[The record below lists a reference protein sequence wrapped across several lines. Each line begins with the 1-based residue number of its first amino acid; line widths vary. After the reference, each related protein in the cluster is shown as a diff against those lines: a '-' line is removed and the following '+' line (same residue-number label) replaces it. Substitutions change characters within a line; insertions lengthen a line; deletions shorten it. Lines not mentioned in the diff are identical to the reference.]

1 MPLSMHQASV
11 SVFTRSLTALDAIL
25 DKAAAHAEA
34 KKIAPDALLTARLFP
49 DMFTFTK
56 QVQLA
61 TDFAKGPASRLTGS
75 EIPKYAD
82 EEKTFPE
89 LKARIAKTIAYL
101 NSFKP
106 EQFNGSDDKEIT
118 FPAGPEKSLTLSGS
132 RYLFGVAHPN
142 FYFHLTTAY
151 DILRHNGVEL
161 GKLDFIGK
169 P

>member
-1 MPLSMHQASV
+1 MPLSMYQASV
-11 SVFTRSLTALDAIL
+11 PVYTRLLTALDAIL
-25 DKAAAHAEA
+25 DKAAAYAES

-61 TDFAKGPASRLTGS
+61 TDFAKGPASRIAGI

-82 EEKTFPE
+82 EEKTFEE
-89 LKARIAKTIAYL
+89 LKARIAKTLAYL
-101 NSFKP
+101 KTIKP
-106 EQFNGSDDKEIT
+106 GQIDGSEDKEIT
-118 FPAGPEKSLTLSGS
+118 FPVGGKPMTLTGTS
-132 RYLFGVAHPN
+132 YLLGMAMPN

-151 DILRHNGVEL
+151 NILRHNGVEL

>member
-1 MPLSMHQASV
+1 MPLSMYQASI
-11 SVFTRSLTALDAIL
+11 SVFTRSLAALDAIL

-49 DMFTFTK
+49 DMFTFIK
-56 QVQLA
+56 QVQLV
-61 TDFAKGPASRLTGS
+61 TDFAKGPASRLAGVD
-75 EIPKYAD
+75 IPKYTD
-82 EEKTFPE
+82 EEKTFPV

-132 RYLFGVAHPN
+132 RYLLGVAHTN
-142 FYFHLTTAY
+142 FYFHFTTAY
-151 DILRHNGVEL
+151 NILRHNGVEL

>member
-1 MPLSMHQASV
+1 MPLSIYQASV
-11 SVFTRSLTALDAIL
+11 PVFTRLLTALDAIL

-34 KKIAPDALLTARLFP
+34 KKIAPDALLTARLYP

-61 TDFAKGPASRLTGS
+61 TDFAKGPTSRLAGV
-75 EIPKYAD
+75 EIPKYED

-106 EQFNGSDDKEIT
+106 EQFEGSDDKEIT
-118 FPAGPEKSLTLSGS
+118 FPAGPEKSLTLPGS
-132 RYLFGVAHPN
+132 RYLLGVAHSN
-142 FYFHLTTAY
+142 FYFHFTTAY

-161 GKLDFIGK
+161 VKRDFNGK

>member
-1 MPLSMHQASV
+1 M
-11 SVFTRSLTALDAIL
+11 
-25 DKAAAHAEA
+25 AHADA

-49 DMFTFTK
+49 DMFIFTK
-56 QVQLA
+56 QVQLT
-61 TDFAKGPASRLTGS
+61 TDFAKGPASRLAGV

-82 EEKTFPE
+82 DEKTFPE

-101 NSFKP
+101 NAFKP
-106 EQFNGSDDKEIT
+106 EQFDGSDDKEIT
-118 FPAGPEKSLTLSGS
+118 FPAGPDKSLTLPGS
-132 RYLFGVAHPN
+132 RYLLGVAHPN

-161 GKLDFIGK
+161 GKMDFIGK

>member
-11 SVFTRSLTALDAIL
+11 SVFTRSLAALDAIL
-25 DKAAAHAEA
+25 DKAVAHAETR
-34 KKIAPDALLTARLFP
+34 KIAPDALLNARLFP

-56 QVQLA
+56 QVQLT
-61 TDFAKGPASRLTGS
+61 TDFAKGPASRLAGVD
-75 EIPKYAD
+75 IPRYTD
-82 EEKTFPE
+82 EEKTFPD

-101 NSFKP
+101 NSLKP
-106 EQFNGSDDKEIT
+106 EQFTGSDDKDIT
-118 FPAGPEKSLTLSGS
+118 FPAGPDKSLTLPGS
-132 RYLFGVAHPN
+132 RYLLGVAHPN

-161 GKLDFIGK
+161 GKLDFIGR

>member
-1 MPLSMHQASV
+1 MPISMHQAAI
-11 SVFTRSLTALDAIL
+11 SVFTRSLAALDAIL
-25 DKAAAHAEA
+25 DKAVAHAEA
-34 KKIAPDALLTARLFP
+34 KKIVPDALLTARLFP

-56 QVQLA
+56 QVQLT
-61 TDFAKGPASRLTGS
+61 TDFAKGAASRLAEA

-82 EEKTFPE
+82 DEKTFPE

-106 EQFNGSDDKEIT
+106 EQFNGSEDKEIT
-118 FPAGPEKSLTLSGS
+118 FPAGPDKSLTLPGS
-132 RYLFGVAHPN
+132 RYLLGVAHPN

-151 DILRHNGVEL
+151 DILRHNGVEI
-161 GKLDFIGK
+161 GKRDFIGK